1 MYHENTPDASQK
13 QPPEQMTQGR
23 MDPCCHAVY
32 AKLWTYYLNLTA
44 EIEIYIFQYA
54 FL

>member
-1 MYHENTPDASQK
+1 MYHENTPDASQQ

-23 MDPCCHAVY
+23 MDAVY

>member
-1 MYHENTPDASQK
+1 MYHENTPDASQQ